1 MTGNSGK
8 KFSAALQVDAAN
20 RSINFSGFKQ
30 EMEKELNQKSE
41 KSKGAK
47 QKVS

>member
-1 MTGNSGK
+1 
-8 KFSAALQVDAAN
+8 VDAAN

-30 EMEKELNQKSE
+30 EKDLEQEKEKTKKE
-41 KSKGAK
+41 IKGAK